1 VPGVAGSAV
10 RQQVPFVDL
19 GRQHQEIAA
28 ELAAGWQAVVRESS
42 FIGGTAV
49 REFERALADFCQVGH
64 CVGVANGTDALELCL
79 RAAGLDD
86 GDEVIIPANTF
97 VATAEAVVAAGGRP
111 VLADVDPTYLLLSP
125 DGVRDAMTTRTR
137 VLLPVHLYGQIA
149 PMEELLAACP
159 DALVVE
165 DAAQSMG
172 ASLLG
177 RPAASWGLLSATS
190 FYPGKNLGAYGDGGA
205 VLTDSAELAGMV
217 RLLANHGS
225 SVRYEHELVGRNS
238 RLDTMQAVVLLLKLQ
253 NLTKWN
259 LQRKAAADLYNH
271 LLADAEAT
279 GDVVLPRHRDD
290 AGHVWHL
297 FPVRVATRDRVMDCL
312 EADGIQVGIHYP
324 HPIHLQ
330 KAFEYLGY
338 RPGQFPVSEA
348 AARQMISL
356 PIFPG
361 ITVGEQERVVDSLR
375 RALGHGC

>member
-137 VLLPVHLYGQIA
+137 VLLPVHLYGQ
-149 PMEELLAACP
+149 
-159 DALVVE
+159 
-165 DAAQSMG
+165 
-172 ASLLG
+172 
-177 RPAASWGLLSATS
+177 
-190 FYPGKNLGAYGDGGA
+190 
-205 VLTDSAELAGMV
+205 
-217 RLLANHGS
+217 
-225 SVRYEHELVGRNS
+225 
-238 RLDTMQAVVLLLKLQ
+238 
-253 NLTKWN
+253 
-259 LQRKAAADLYNH
+259 
-271 LLADAEAT
+271 
-279 GDVVLPRHRDD
+279 
-290 AGHVWHL
+290 
-297 FPVRVATRDRVMDCL
+297 
-312 EADGIQVGIHYP
+312 
-324 HPIHLQ
+324 
-330 KAFEYLGY
+330 
-338 RPGQFPVSEA
+338 
-348 AARQMISL
+348 
-356 PIFPG
+356 
-361 ITVGEQERVVDSLR
+361 
-375 RALGHGC
+375 